1 MSILNLASLVKAV
14 ADRYGYDPALLAA
27 QAQTESAGN
36 PEAVSPAGAIGVMQF
51 MPGTWGDYGRGRDPK
66 DPEASLDAGVRYMK
80 DLLAHYTAMGAASP
94 LELAFAAYNWGQGN
108 VDKKIREVGRSDWA
122 GLAGAL
128 PAETRAYVPKI
139 LGLVATYRAALGAA
153 KVALPGL
160 ALAIAGLLGFL
171 VLRRLFL

>member
-1 MSILNLASLVKAV
+1 MSILNFASLVKAV
-14 ADRYGYDPALLAA
+14 ADRYGYDPGLLAA
-27 QAQTESAGN
+27 QAQAESRGN
-36 PEAVSPAGAIGVMQF
+36 PAAISPVGAIGLMQF

-94 LELAFAAYNWGQGN
+94 VELALAAYNWGQGN
-108 VDKKIREVGRSDWA
+108 VDKKVHELGRTDWA
-122 GLAGAL
+122 GLVAAL
-128 PAETRAYVPKI
+128 PAETQAYVPEI

-160 ALAIAGLLGFL
+160 ALAIGGLLGFL